1 MKKISI
7 IIRSYNESKHLPKL
21 LFGLKKQDYKIE
33 ETILVDS
40 GSEDNTVKI
49 AEQAGLKIVH
59 IDKKDFT
66 FGRSLNFGCK
76 NAKGEILVFIS
87 AHCYPK
93 YQDWLRQLIKPFD
106 NIEVGMVYGKQR
118 GTEISNYSELQL
130 FKKLY
135 PSHQPNKMRWFAN
148 NANSAIRKSL
158 FNKIQ
163 FDEHLS
169 GCEDIDYA
177 KKISRLN
184 YETRYSSQATIY
196 HIHEESFK
204 QISNRFYRE
213 MIALKKIFEDFYI
226 QPKNVVIIFFDFF
239 KDIYTAIKESKISI
253 SIFCEIIK
261 FRVAMLI
268 AMVKANKN
276 FEKRNN
282 DTIFEEIY
290 FSNKKNSDN
299 KIKNEDLLINYEN

>member
-7 IIRSYNESKHLPKL
+7 IIRSYNESKHLPML
-21 LFGLKKQDYKIE
+21 LYGLKKQDYKIE

-40 GSEDNTVKI
+40 GSEDDTVKI
-49 AEQAGLKIVH
+49 AENAGLKIVH
-59 IDKKDFT
+59 IKKNDFT
-66 FGRSLNFGCK
+66 FGRSLNFGCR
-76 NAKGEILVFIS
+76 NAKGDILVFIS

-93 YQDWLRQLIKPFD
+93 YQDWLRQLIIPFED
-106 NIEVGMVYGKQR
+106 KEVGMVYGKQR
-118 GTEISNYSELQL
+118 GTKTSNFSELQL

-135 PSHQPNKMRWFAN
+135 PSQQPNRMRWFAN
-148 NANSAIRKSL
+148 NANSAIRKDL
-158 FNKIQ
+158 FDKIQ
-163 FDEHLS
+163 FDEDLS

-177 KKISRLN
+177 KKISQLN
-184 YETRYSSQATIY
+184 YRTIYSFKATIY
-196 HIHEESFK
+196 HLHEENFK

-253 SIFCEIIK
+253 MVLCEIIK
-261 FRVAMLI
+261 FRVAMLSAI
-268 AMVKANKN
+268 IKANKN
-276 FEKRNN
+276 FERKND

-290 FSNKKNSDN
+290 FSNKIKLN
-299 KIKNEDLLINYEN
+299 KFELGGNPGFYMIE